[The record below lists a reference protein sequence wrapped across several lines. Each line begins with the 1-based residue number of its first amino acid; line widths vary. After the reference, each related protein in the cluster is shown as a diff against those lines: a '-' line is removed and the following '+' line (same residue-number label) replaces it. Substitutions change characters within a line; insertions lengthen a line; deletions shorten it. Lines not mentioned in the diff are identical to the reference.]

1 MHVTETKSEGLSR
14 EFKVL
19 IPASELAERLSA
31 KIDEIRPRVQLK
43 GFRPGKV
50 PTAHIKKMYGRSL
63 MGEVV
68 DETVRETSSRTLDD
82 KSLRPASQP
91 NIRLESPAEKVVNGE
106 SDLESHMALEVMPE
120 FEPADVSVIKVTR
133 MLVEPEAGEIE
144 DGLKRLAGENQ
155 RYTAREAGAAAA
167 SGDAVVID
175 FLGRIDGEA
184 FEGGAAEG
192 HTLVLGSKRFIE
204 GFEDQLVGAKAG
216 ETLTVKVTFPETYGV
231 DTLKGKPAEF
241 EVKVHEVRGPETPE
255 IDEEFAKGLGLGSL
269 EELRG
274 AVRRQIES
282 ELGFASRQQ
291 VKRSLL
297 DALDERHAFELP
309 PLMVNAE
316 FEQIWGQLQGEKEEG
331 RLSEEDKAKSEDDL
345 KADYRKIAERRVRL
359 GLVLAEIG
367 RRAEIQ
373 ITNEELAM
381 ALRREASRY
390 PGQEQAVI
398 NFYRE
403 RPDALAQL
411 RAPIF
416 EEKVVDY
423 ILAKAQVT
431 EQKVTREELMKE
443 VGEDE

>member
-14 EFKVL
+14 EYKVL
-19 IPASELAERLSA
+19 VPASELAERLTA
-31 KIDEIRPRVQLK
+31 KIEEVRPRVQIK

-50 PTAHIKKMYGRSL
+50 PPSHIKKVYGRSL

-68 DETVRETSSRTLDD
+68 DEAVKETSSKALEDN
-82 KSLRPASQP
+82 SLRPASQP
-91 NIRLESPAEKVVNGE
+91 SIRLESSAEKIVSGE
-106 SDLESHMALEVMPE
+106 ADLEYHMALEVMPD
-120 FEPADVSVIKVTR
+120 FEPADVTALKVSR
-133 MLVEPEAGEIE
+133 MIAEPEESEIV
-144 DGLKRLAGENQ
+144 DGLKRLAEQNQ

-167 SGDAVVID
+167 ASDAVVID
-175 FLGRIDGEA
+175 FVGRIDGEA

-192 HTLVLGSKRFIE
+192 HTLVLGSNRFIP
-204 GFEDQLVGAKAG
+204 GFEDQLVGAKAD
-216 ETLTVKVTFPETYGV
+216 ETVMVKVTFPDDYQVE
-231 DTLKGKPAEF
+231 TLKGKPAEF
-241 EVKVHEVRGPETPE
+241 EVKVKEVRAPETPD
-255 IDEEFAKGLGLGSL
+255 IDDEFAKAMGLTTL

-274 AVRRQIES
+274 AVRRQIEF
-282 ELGFASRQQ
+282 ELASASRQQ

-297 DALDERHAFELP
+297 DALDERHAFDLP

-316 FEQIWGQLQGEKEEG
+316 FDQIWAQLQGEKEAG
-331 RLSEEDKAKSEDDL
+331 RLSEEDAAKSEDDL
-345 KADYRKIAERRVRL
+345 KAEYRKIAERRVRL

-367 RRAEIQ
+367 RRAEIG
-373 ITNEELAM
+373 ITNEELAA

-390 PGQEQAVI
+390 PGQEQLVI

-403 RPDALAQL
+403 RPEALAQL

>member
-14 EFKVL
+14 EYKVL
-19 IPASELAERLSA
+19 VPASELAERLTA
-31 KIDEIRPRVQLK
+31 KIEEVRPRVQIK

-50 PTAHIKKMYGRSL
+50 PPSHIKKVYGRSL

-68 DETVRETSSRTLDD
+68 DEAVKETSSKALEDN
-82 KSLRPASQP
+82 SLRPASQP
-91 NIRLESPAEKVVNGE
+91 SIRLESSAEKIVSGE
-106 SDLESHMALEVMPE
+106 ADLEYHMALEVMPD
-120 FEPADVSVIKVTR
+120 FEPADVTALKVSR
-133 MLVEPEAGEIE
+133 MIAEPEESEIV
-144 DGLKRLAGENQ
+144 DGLKRLAEQNQ

-167 SGDAVVID
+167 ASDAVVID
-175 FLGRIDGEA
+175 FVGRIDGEA

-192 HTLVLGSKRFIE
+192 HTLVLGSNRFIP
-204 GFEDQLVGAKAG
+204 GFEDQLVGAKAD
-216 ETLTVKVTFPETYGV
+216 ETV
-231 DTLKGKPAEF
+231 KGKPAEF
-241 EVKVHEVRGPETPE
+241 EVKVKEVRAPETPD
-255 IDEEFAKGLGLGSL
+255 IDDEFAKAMGLTTL

-274 AVRRQIES
+274 AVRRQIEF
-282 ELGFASRQQ
+282 ELASASRQQ

-297 DALDERHAFELP
+297 DALDERHAFDLP

-316 FEQIWGQLQGEKEEG
+316 FDQIWAQLQGEKEAG
-331 RLSEEDKAKSEDDL
+331 RLSEEDAAKSEDDL
-345 KADYRKIAERRVRL
+345 KAEYRKIAERRVRL

-367 RRAEIQ
+367 RRAEIG
-373 ITNEELAM
+373 ITNEELAA

-390 PGQEQAVI
+390 PGQEQLVI

-403 RPDALAQL
+403 RPEALAQL